1 MEFLSNYMS
10 FRSSY
15 VENLKKQIFPEREVH
30 LGRQGFSHSP
40 TSKDKKR
47 NANITSMMEAVQSKE
62 MASLEACGLW
72 NFLKEKEATTEQSY
86 DLLNIRHIGQAAYE
100 RYVSPKIIG
109 LPSTP
114 APNRK
119 KKTGYIQYNKSP
131 EAKG

>member
-1 MEFLSNYMS
+1 
-10 FRSSY
+10 
-15 VENLKKQIFPEREVH
+15 
-30 LGRQGFSHSP
+30 
-40 TSKDKKR
+40 
-47 NANITSMMEAVQSKE
+47 

-119 KKTGYIQYNKSP
+119 KRLVTFSITKVLKQRVKIVDQERKMSQRYLKRQLHVAWISENGAENLDTCMWIPY
-131 EAKG
+131 